1 MPKFKN
7 FAARKG
13 VLDRAKNNQ
22 MVKIARQIIVA
33 VRNGGPDPN
42 ANFKLKTL
50 IAKGRQINMPID
62 NIERA
67 IKKGSGQIEAEQY
80 EEIRYEGYGPG
91 GVAILVY
98 ALTDN
103 RNRTGAEVRAIF
115 NKRNGSLG
123 EPNCVAWMFDEKGVL
138 TIDRTESDL
147 GEDTVMMAAL
157 EAGAEDVQVSD
168 DEFEILTA
176 PADFEAVK
184 TALEEQGFTFT
195 NAEVQMVPKNTVKV
209 TGDDAKNM
217 LRMLEA
223 FEENDDVQNVYT
235 NMEIDDEE
243 MEALQ
248 G

>member
-13 VLDRAKNNQ
+13 IQDRAKNNQ

-42 ANFKLKTL
+42 ANFKLKSL
-50 IAKGRQINMPID
+50 IAKGRAINMPIE

-67 IKKGSGQIEAEQY
+67 IKKGSGQIEGENY

-91 GVAILVY
+91 GVAVLVHC
-98 ALTDN
+98 LTDN
-103 RNRTGAEVRAIF
+103 RNRTGAEVRAAF
-115 NKRNGSLG
+115 NKRGGSLG
-123 EPNCVAWMFDEKGVL
+123 EPGCVAWMFDEKGVL

-147 GEDTVMMAAL
+147 DEDTVMMAAL
-157 EAGAEDVQVSD
+157 EAGAEDVVVSEE
-168 DEFEILTA
+168 EFEILTA
-176 PADFEAVK
+176 PSDFEAVK
-184 TALEEQGFTFT
+184 SALDDQGFTFT
-195 NAEVQMVPKNTVKV
+195 NADVQMVPKNTVNV

-217 LRMLEA
+217 LKLLEV
-223 FEENDDVQNVYT
+223 FEDNDDVQNVYT

-243 MEALQ
+243 MERLQ